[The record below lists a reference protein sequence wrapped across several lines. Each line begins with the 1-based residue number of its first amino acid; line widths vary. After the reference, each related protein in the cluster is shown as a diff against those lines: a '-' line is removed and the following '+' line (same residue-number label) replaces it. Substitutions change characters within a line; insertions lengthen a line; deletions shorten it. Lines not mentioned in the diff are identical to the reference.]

1 VSYHIGT
8 GCVRV
13 RHWRNAGMR
22 LTSPTFLLRDSL
34 PMLSSNKNAPEDI
47 MKIILFAVLAFALL
61 ASGAQAQKA
70 ATPAAPA
77 AKSPF
82 QAGATAR
89 DLAPLMAKPV
99 APFEWAYP
107 VGPANLPRPDP
118 TATFTAQGADPSM
131 KLTMRQVGDAFGP
144 PDWYPKEHARLPQI
158 VGHGRAPHVPAC
170 TLCHLP
176 NGNGHPES
184 ASISGLTATYIIE
197 QMHAFRDGERTN
209 IRAPAMIEM
218 ALDISDRELRDA
230 AGYFA
235 HIPRV
240 QQQWLRVVETSR
252 APASHVGA
260 GGARFFDKGA
270 KTVPV
275 APDMIYEVAESEE
288 VELRN
293 DHVGFV
299 DYVPAGS
306 LAKGRAVAMG
316 DRGQMRTC
324 GSCHGDDYRGH
335 DDGPRIAGRSAYYL
349 IRQLADMRSGVRKGA
364 ALGRMKEI
372 IGKLSDSDII
382 NVAAYMA
389 SRSP

>member
-1 VSYHIGT
+1 
-8 GCVRV
+8 
-13 RHWRNAGMR
+13 
-22 LTSPTFLLRDSL
+22 
-34 PMLSSNKNAPEDI
+34 
-47 MKIILFAVLAFALL
+47 MKKILFAALAFAPLF
-61 ASGAQAQKA
+61 ASDAQAQKA
-70 ATPAAPA
+70 VTAAAGATQ
-77 AKSPF
+77 SHF

-89 DLAPLMAKPV
+89 DLAPLMAKPS

-107 VGPANLPRPDP
+107 VGPANLSRPDP
-118 TATFTAQGADPSM
+118 AATFTARGADPSV
-131 KLTMRQVGDAFGP
+131 KLTMRQVGDSFGP
-144 PDWYPKEHARLPQI
+144 PDWYPTEHPPLPGI
-158 VGHGRAPHVPAC
+158 VSHGRAPHVPAC

-184 ASISGLTATYIIE
+184 ASISGLTAAYIVE

-218 ALDISDRELRDA
+218 ALDISDKELRDA

-235 HIPRV
+235 HIPKA
-240 QQQWLRVVETSR
+240 QQRWLRVVETGR

-270 KTVPV
+270 QTVSV
-275 APDMIYEVAESEE
+275 SPDMIYEVAESEE

-299 DYVPAGS
+299 DYVPVGS

-316 DRGQMRTC
+316 NRGQMRTC

-335 DDGPRIAGRSAYYL
+335 DDAPRIAGRSAYYL

-364 ALGRMKEI
+364 ALGRMKDI
-372 IGKLSDSDII
+372 IGKMSDADTL